1 MHMSAFE
8 LSIIVPAYNEANH
21 LEAVISEMSDVFD
34 AAHLDYE
41 ILIVNNGSRDSTGE
55 VMEKLQAR
63 NPRIT
68 RLYLRE
74 NQQYGGGILAGL
86 EKARGATIG
95 WAHADGQANPE
106 DIVRLYREMKTK
118 GYEIGKAVRTVRY
131 ESPWRKVQGRIWF
144 TIFRT
149 LFPSPYRDVNA
160 TPKLLTRRAAEILKL
175 DSHDWFLDPELVI
188 RAIRHRIPICE
199 VETVWR
205 SRKSGSTRAHL
216 LTGLEFLKNLL
227 LYRFGLK

>member
-1 MHMSAFE
+1 MSQPE
-8 LSIIVPAYNEANH
+8 LSVVVPAYNEAAH
-21 LEAVISEMSDVFD
+21 LEAVIAEMESVFD
-34 AAHLDYE
+34 ASHIDYE
-41 ILIVNNGSRDSTGE
+41 IIIVNNGSRDNTGE
-55 VMEKLQAR
+55 VIEKIHVH

-68 RLYLRE
+68 GLNLKV
-74 NQQYGGGILAGL
+74 NQHYGGGVLAGV
-86 EKARGATIG
+86 EKARGEVIG
-95 WAHADGQANPE
+95 WTHADGQANPE
-106 DIVRLYREMKTK
+106 DVVRLYGEMKEK
-118 GYEIGKAVRTVRY
+118 GYEVGKAVRIKRY

-160 TPKLLTRRAAEILKL
+160 TPKLMTRRAATVLRL

-188 RAIRHRIPICE
+188 KAIRNHIPICE

-216 LTGLEFLKNLL
+216 LTGLEFLKNLI
-227 LYRFGLK
+227 LYRTGVK

>member
-1 MHMSAFE
+1 MRESE
-8 LSIIVPAYNEANH
+8 LSIVVPAYNEAAH
-21 LEAVISEMSDVFD
+21 LETVIAEMEAVFD
-34 AAHLDYE
+34 RSRIDYE
-41 ILIVNNGSRDSTGE
+41 IVIVDNGSRDSTGD
-55 VMEKLQAR
+55 VIGVLQKR
-63 NPRIT
+63 NLRIS
-68 RLYLRE
+68 RVDLKI
-74 NQQYGGGILAGL
+74 NQHYGGGILAGL
-86 EKARGATIG
+86 GKARGTVIG

-106 DIVRLYREMKTK
+106 DIVRLYREMKEK
-118 GYEIGKAVRTVRY
+118 GYEAGKAVRIVRY

-144 TIFRT
+144 TIFRL

-160 TPKLLTRRAAEILKL
+160 TPKLLTRRVADILKL

-188 RAIRHRIPICE
+188 KALRHDIPMCE